1 MAVFRIH
8 PDVKYSPCRLAA
20 TAFLSDTLLIQPRSS
35 SQTRD
40 NRSVILFLPSFPF
53 FFTRLFILIIFISLP
68 RHRYRALSI
77 QLFPLVICFDMFAI
91 SIKGSFP
98 TMGTLLFKQGDGE
111 LEEQRDIILTVKPN
125 FFFFFTKPRHPHPPL
140 SLPAFPFSN

>member
-20 TAFLSDTLLIQPRSS
+20 TAFLSDTLLIQPHSS

-53 FFTRLFILIIFISLP
+53 FFSRLFILIIFNSLP
-68 RHRYRALSI
+68 RHRYRANKSAFMRSRGLK
-77 QLFPLVICFDMFAI
+77 LPR
-91 SIKGSFP
+91 
-98 TMGTLLFKQGDGE
+98 LLLPCDTSTFSYGQMQYMTGRPRPRYHRKNPRPRHQGLME
-111 LEEQRDIILTVKPN
+111 SWKPN
-125 FFFFFTKPRHPHPPL
+125 TTVEQGPIDYRHWR
-140 SLPAFPFSN
+140 